1 MKTDFEKLIKKIEN
15 TKFTLSES
23 RTLAEKFEDYVD
35 VLTAKEDIKNGD
47 VLTIDEVFPKKDN
60 QQELVDFIKHEY
72 ELNNAFIL
80 MPTNAILVNF
90 NKNIFS
96 NFKEEA

>member
-1 MKTDFEKLIKKIEN
+1 MDLVRHNIKGEIVEL
-15 TKFTLSES
+15 TFMLTLFALV
-23 RTLAEKFEDYVD
+23 TALKAFAPDDEDEY
-35 VLTAKEDIKNGD
+35 IKNGD